1 MSSSEEEQRKD
12 VVVRAYNPK
21 TDFEPVK
28 RNLQADNMFDEEW
41 DSEERLEKSVSERP
55 KSILIAEED
64 GEVIGSIFQTDR
76 LYPYFWRL
84 VVRKDYRGKGVG
96 ERLLN
101 AVEQQLKEEGHKEI
115 GIFIDETHEEVKG
128 WYIKRG
134 FKPTGL
140 YRAMWKRINNP
151 QGKTG

>member
-1 MSSSEEEQRKD
+1 MRSSEVEQRKTII
-12 VVVRAYNPK
+12 RAYNPK
-21 TDFEPVK
+21 TDFESVK
-28 RNLQADNMFDEEW
+28 RNLQADNIFDEEW
-41 DSEERLEKSVSERP
+41 DSKERLEKLTSERP

-64 GEVIGSIFQTDR
+64 RKVIGSIFQTDR

-84 VVRKDYRGKGVG
+84 VVREDYRGKGIG

-115 GIFIDETHEEVKG
+115 GIFVDETHEEVKN

-134 FKPTGL
+134 FELTGL
-140 YRAMWKRINNP
+140 YRAMWKPINNP